1 MTSMRD
7 GSSTSEAPHSWR
19 SFFHLF
25 LDSHDGLR
33 QKGEVADLLFMSLCF
48 RPWAVMLLR
57 CKLPSLEEVGNYK
70 KIKGHTGLSGRLF
83 LIINI
88 IEALKNSSFLLHEK
102 RLFSG
107 SQKTKNQCQLP
118 V

>member
-25 LDSHDGLR
+25 FDSRYGLR
-33 QKGEVADLLFMSLCF
+33 RKGGIADLLFMSLCL

-57 CKLPSLEEVGNYK
+57 CKLPSLEEVGSYK
-70 KIKGHTGLSGRLF
+70 K
-83 LIINI
+83 
-88 IEALKNSSFLLHEK
+88 LKDTPGYAAGF
-102 RLFSG
+102 F
-107 SQKTKNQCQLP
+107 
-118 V
+118 

>member
-7 GSSTSEAPHSWR
+7 GSSTSEAPYSWR

-25 LDSHDGLR
+25 LDSRDGLR
-33 QKGEVADLLFMSLCF
+33 RKGGIADLLFMSLCF
-48 RPWAVMLLR
+48 RPWTVMLLR

-88 IEALKNSSFLLHEK
+88 IKALKNYLFTRKDCLVVPKKQRTNVSFQYK
-102 RLFSG
+102 
-107 SQKTKNQCQLP
+107 
-118 V
+118 

>member
-1 MTSMRD
+1 MTSMRN

-25 LDSHDGLR
+25 LDSRDGLSR
-33 QKGEVADLLFMSLCF
+33 KGGIADLLFMSLCF

-57 CKLPSLEEVGNYK
+57 CKLPSLEEVGSYK

-83 LIINI
+83 LNYKYYRSIKK
-88 IEALKNSSFLLHEK
+88 LSLHEK

-107 SQKTKNQCQLP
+107 SQKTKNQCELP

>member
-7 GSSTSEAPHSWR
+7 GSSTSEAPYSWR

-25 LDSHDGLR
+25 LDPRDGLR
-33 QKGEVADLLFMSLCF
+33 RKGGIADLLFMSLCF

-70 KIKGHTGLSGRLF
+70 KIKGHRVKRPAFFNYKYYQSIKKLS
-83 LIINI
+83 
-88 IEALKNSSFLLHEK
+88 LHEK

-107 SQKTKNQCQLP
+107 SQKTKNQCELP